1 MPFKGKA
8 NVFFSTVV
16 VAILLLSGF
25 DLFMEKGEGK
35 ETRLIYIAHSPISIN
50 GDADL
55 ASQAAAESWG
65 GSGTESDPYIISGY
79 LINGTGSDHGISIR
93 DTSLHIEIRYNL
105 IKDTEFGE
113 GVIFQDCSNITLV
126 NNTVRNSYGPRSIKV
141 NYCDSIKLSENLLEN
156 YMLQYGIWITYSN
169 DLEVS
174 SNTIRGY
181 TGIGLYISE
190 GSKIEVRE
198 NNVEDIGGTG
208 MAFGN
213 SDGIVIKGNHVRNS
227 ARYGIYC
234 YFSSDNVELYSNM
247 LEGNQFKLDNIDS
260 TIITSNNTVDGLAVR
275 QYTDQ
280 NMESID
286 IPADTSQIYLYN
298 VSNFHLREYDY
309 SMGYEFLEAH
319 HSTGLTVENCE
330 FFNGSRIFHF
340 NHCEEVSVTN
350 SSFVNITGKCI
361 LQWYGTGAVY
371 KDNDFDAVEE
381 VLSVSQTRNVTFS
394 RNNMRCRE
402 TGVSMVQTKGTV
414 VTENNL
420 ISLDDALS
428 GIYLTIPEKLEL
440 ADNQVSGFEHIGIY
454 INAPR
459 DGFVR
464 NNMISGWGNSTKSEG
479 LNISSPRNVVV
490 SGNHIGGHWTGA
502 SLSYT
507 SSDSSFE
514 SNIIEDNNGPGIR
527 LRKAEGHRI
536 LGNLIFN
543 NSGFA
548 IECRESE
555 NCLITNNTIIEN
567 QGSGDSFSST
577 NIQAKDDGNENIWN
591 GSGSGNYWRDWT
603 TPDDDEDG
611 IVDLP
616 YLIFSST
623 SYDNHP
629 LAEPS
634 YTYLSKPLNFNAVGN
649 KDSVMLSWDLPQFD
663 LDGSL
668 KGFIIHRSGGS
679 GPDLDIELDGSTTNY
694 TDTEVD
700 DGVTYTYELRGV
712 NRYGEGRQTDIL
724 EATPDSSKPMIDFTN
739 PENGTV
745 IPETGIE
752 LAWNYSDNVGVVSV
766 ELSRDGVSWMDL
778 GLNNS
783 YPASNLSQGAN
794 EFHIRAFDEAGNNG
808 TDHIEIIVDTTD
820 PAVEILDPDNGTVVN
835 ASLILVEWTG
845 SDDVTS
851 IGSFSYRIGAGEWN
865 DEGSNT
871 SANISLPS
879 EGEYRIRIRAE
890 DLAGN
895 TATDSIDITVDMTPP
910 DVFFVFPPEGYNTT
924 DTSFNVSWAAYDTLS
939 GVMEFRLSIDGG
951 MPLGLLPSVTK
962 NTLTGLSV
970 GEHNIVLSAIDNAG
984 NVRTIEVNFSIQ
996 EEDTEPKTAVLKG
1009 RVIDEDGEPVHKAM
1023 VKADT
1028 GDYTYTD
1035 SMGYFALEVDRG
1047 QRTINI
1053 KKSGFRSIDV
1063 QVDATSFGNLQV
1075 GNVTLEKKD
1084 DDEDDGFIQR
1094 SRDSTFCQVCCILS
1108 VAVPLLLILLGLI
1121 ARATKKKKKA
1131 GKRKSKRVKNS
1142 LEE

>member
-1 MPFKGKA
+1 MSFKGKV
-8 NVFFSTVV
+8 NVFFPALIIT
-16 VAILLLSGF
+16 ILLLSTANV
-25 DLFMEKGEGK
+25 MAETSKEKG
-35 ETRLIYIAHSPISIN
+35 TRLIYIAHSPISIN
-50 GDADL
+50 GDVDL
-55 ASQAAAESWG
+55 ASQATAESWA
-65 GSGTESDPYIISGY
+65 GSGTESDPYVISGY
-79 LINGTGSDHGISIR
+79 LINGTGNDHGIEIR
-93 DTSLHIEIRYNL
+93 DTSLHIEISYNL
-105 IKDTEFGE
+105 ITHAEFGE
-113 GVIFQDCSNITLV
+113 GIIVRDCSNISFS
-126 NNTVRNSYGPRSIKV
+126 NNTVRNSFGPRSIKISDS
-141 NYCDSIKLSENLLEN
+141 NSIKLRENLVEN
-156 YMLQYGIWITYSN
+156 YMLQHGIWIRTCN

-181 TGIGLYISE
+181 TGLGLYISE
-190 GSKIEVRE
+190 GSKIEVME
-198 NNVEDIGGTG
+198 NIVEDIGGAG
-208 MAFGN
+208 MAFGDL
-213 SDGIVIKGNHVRNS
+213 DGLLIKGNHVRNS
-227 ARYGIYC
+227 GGFGIHC
-234 YFSSDNVELYSNM
+234 YYSSDNVELYGNV
-247 LEGNQFKLDNIDS
+247 LEGNQFKLDNIES
-260 TIITSNNTVDGLAVR
+260 TIITPNNTVDGLAVR
-275 QYTDQ
+275 KYTDQ
-280 NMESID
+280 DMEGIN
-286 IPADTSQIYLYN
+286 IPSDTSQVYLLN
-298 VSNFHLREYDY
+298 VSNFHLREFDY
-309 SMGYEFLEAH
+309 SMGYEFLEAQY
-319 HSTGLTVENCE
+319 STGLTIDNCA
-330 FFNGSRIFHF
+330 FSDGPRSIYFND
-340 NHCEEVSVTN
+340 CDEVSVTN
-350 SSFVNITGKCI
+350 SSFVNITDKGI
-361 LQWYGTGAVY
+361 LNWFGTGVVIR
-371 KDNDFDAVEE
+371 DNDFDSVEE
-381 VLSVSQTRNVTFS
+381 ALFMSQTRNVTFS
-394 RNNMRCRE
+394 RNRVKTWE
-402 TGVSMVQTKGTV
+402 TALTMVQTKGNIVTDNTV
-414 VTENNL
+414 
-420 ISLDDALS
+420 ISLDDAVS
-428 GIYLTIPEKLEL
+428 GIYMAIPEEL
-440 ADNQVSGFEHIGIY
+440 RLTGNLVTGFEYNGIFL
-454 INAPR
+454 NAPR
-459 DGFVR
+459 TGVAM
-464 NNMISGWGNSTKSEG
+464 NNIISGSGNSTKSQG
-479 LNISSPRNVVV
+479 FNLSSPRNLIV
-490 SGNHIGGHWTGA
+490 SNNHISGHWIGV
-502 SLSYT
+502 SLSHT
-507 SSDSSFE
+507 STDSHFE
-514 SNIIEDNNGPGIR
+514 GNIIQDNTGTGLRIREGNGHWIS
-527 LRKAEGHRI
+527 
-536 LGNLIFN
+536 GNLIFN
-543 NSGFA
+543 NTGFG
-548 IECRESE
+548 IDCVDSQ
-555 NCLITNNTIIEN
+555 NCMISNNTLINN
-567 QGSGDSFSST
+567 QGSGETFSST
-577 NIQAKDDGNENIWN
+577 GIQAKDDGNENIWN

-634 YTYLSKPLNFNAVGN
+634 YTYLSKPLNFTAVGK

-679 GPDLDIELDGSTTNY
+679 GADLEIEIDGSFTNY
-694 TDTEVD
+694 TDTDVE
-700 DGVTYTYELRGV
+700 DGVTYAYELRGV
-712 NRYGEGRQTDIL
+712 NRYGEGRQTEVL
-724 EATPDSSKPMIDFTN
+724 EATPDSSKPMIDFTH

-745 IPETGIE
+745 IPETEIE
-752 LAWNYSDNVGVVSV
+752 LAWNYSDNVGVVSI

-820 PAVEILDPDNGTVVN
+820 PTVEILDPDNGTVVN
-835 ASLILVEWTG
+835 ASLILVKWTG

-851 IGSFSYRIGAGEWN
+851 IGSFSYRIGDGEWN
-865 DEGSNT
+865 DAGSNT

-970 GEHNIVLSAIDNAG
+970 GEHNIILSAVDNAG
-984 NVRTIEVNFSIQ
+984 NGRTIEVNFTVR

-1063 QVDATSFGNLQV
+1063 QVDATFFGNVQV

-1131 GKRKSKRVKNS
+1131 REKKRKRVKNS